1 MTGHKPLINFWEIR
15 STFPVSHFPFHEVI
29 LPTETFFNL
38 PAEKRSAFLDA
49 AIAEFAHN
57 NYNDASISRIVRQV
71 GIAKGSFY
79 QYFSD
84 KRDLYLYLIDLVS
97 QEKMKVLAQHPPPD
111 PQMGVFAYLRWL
123 LVAGL
128 DFQFSN
134 PLLAQIGLRAM
145 YGDAPLPAEVLAQIR
160 EGTNQYFAQLI
171 QQGMAQGDVDPTL
184 DADVAAFVFNA
195 VFTSLGD
202 YVLKR
207 LRIPPE
213 QLRDGDLQPLGA
225 PAAQRIFNEVLGILE
240 RGLGPASDHPQS

>member
-1 MTGHKPLINFWEIR
+1 M
-15 STFPVSHFPFHEVI
+15 
-29 LPTETFFNL
+29 PTETFFNL
-38 PAEKRSAFLDA
+38 AAEKRSAFLDA
-49 AIAEFAHN
+49 AIAEFANN

-111 PQMGVFAYLRWL
+111 PHMGVFAYLRWL

-225 PAAQRIFNEVLGILE
+225 PEAQRIFNEVLGILE
-240 RGLGPASDHPQS
+240 RGLGSANADRQPPI